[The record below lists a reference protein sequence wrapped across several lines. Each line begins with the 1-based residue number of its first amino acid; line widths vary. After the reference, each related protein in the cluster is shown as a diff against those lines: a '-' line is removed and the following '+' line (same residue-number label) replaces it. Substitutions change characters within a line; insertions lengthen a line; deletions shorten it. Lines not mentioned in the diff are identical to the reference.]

1 MGDIVKLALRLF
13 IFALVASVL
22 LAVTNEVTKGPI
34 EQQKLASKM
43 AALNTVLPGCEYEQI
58 EYEGISDDSALDEIF
73 IGKNADGSIKGY
85 ALTANPQG
93 YGGEIPITLG
103 VSEGGYVT
111 QVYVGSLQETQGLG
125 SRVGDDAFKEQ
136 FIAIAADPDTL
147 RNDVDTIAGATISS
161 SAFVNA
167 VQEMLTYTKGTLG
180 IEPHAGD
187 KDAILAE
194 AAAINGGD
202 EGEDAPVETTTN
214 TYDVT
219 GFAAFKVDVTVDSN
233 GKIVSVSVPENNETP
248 GFGADLIAD
257 QSVFDALV
265 GQDIATAQIDVK
277 SGVTLTSNAIN
288 DALKQA
294 ASAGES
300 GEGSAKAY
308 DVTGFAPFKVEIALD
323 DAGKIVSVS
332 VPENNETPGLGADLI
347 ADQSVFDALV
357 GQDIATAQIDVKS
370 GVTLTSNAIN
380 DALKQ
385 AAADL
390 GGAEAAPAVAGDPY
404 TVKGMNK
411 FTLYVEVKDG
421 GKIASVSAPN
431 NSETPG
437 FGADM
442 LTDEAL
448 SALVGE
454 DLATA
459 HVDVKSGVTLTSDA
473 INAALKQAA
482 IANGVAVAVEPTV
495 EATAEPTA
503 EPAAV
508 PTVAEN
514 AAVELTMYDVT
525 GFAPFKVGIA
535 VDENGKI
542 VSVSVPENSE
552 TPGFGADLIADQ
564 SIFDALVGQDIAT
577 AQIDVKSGVTLTSN
591 AINAALKQAAIA
603 NGVTVVAEP
612 TVEATAEPAA
622 EPTVTENAVVEPTVA
637 ENAAVEP
644 TVAEPA
650 VEPTVAENAAVEP
663 TMYDVTGFAPFKVE
677 IAVDGNG
684 KIVSVSVPENSETPG
699 LGADLIADQ
708 SIFDA
713 LVGQDIATAQ
723 IDVKSGVTLTSNA
736 INDALRQAAAQ
747 FGGEATRDESAA
759 DGVAIGTYDVTGFAP
774 FKVEIAVDGNG
785 KIVSV
790 SVPENNETPGL
801 GADLIA
807 DQSIFDALVGQDI
820 ATAKIDVKSGVTLT
834 SNAINDALGQAAKE
848 VQ

>member
-58 EYEGISDDSALDEIF
+58 EYEGISDDSVLDEIF

-219 GFAAFKVDVTVDSN
+219 GFAAFKVDVIVDSN

-277 SGVTLTSNAIN
+277 SGATLTSNAIN

-300 GEGSAKAY
+300 GEGSAKVY

-357 GQDIATAQIDVKS
+357 GQDIAPAQIDVKS

-482 IANGVAVAVEPTV
+482 IANGVAVAAEPTV

-552 TPGFGADLIADQ
+552 TPGLGADLIADQ

-577 AQIDVKSGVTLTSN
+577 AQIDVKSGVTLTSD

-622 EPTVTENAVVEPTVA
+622 EPTVAENAAVEPTVA
-637 ENAAVEP
+637 EPAAEP

>member
-58 EYEGISDDSALDEIF
+58 EYEGISDDSVLDEIF

-219 GFAAFKVDVTVDSN
+219 GFAAFKVDVIVDSN

-277 SGVTLTSNAIN
+277 SGATLTSNAIN

-300 GEGSAKAY
+300 GEGSAKVY

-482 IANGVAVAVEPTV
+482 IANGVAVAAEPTV

-552 TPGFGADLIADQ
+552 TPGLGADLIADQ

-577 AQIDVKSGVTLTSN
+577 AQIDVKSGVTLTSD

-622 EPTVTENAVVEPTVA
+622 EPTVAENAAVEPTVA
-637 ENAAVEP
+637 EPAAEP

>member
-300 GEGSAKAY
+300 GEGSVKVY

-482 IANGVAVAVEPTV
+482 IANGVAVA
-495 EATAEPTA
+495 AEPTA

-552 TPGFGADLIADQ
+552 TPGLGADLIADQ

-591 AINAALKQAAIA
+591 AINDALKQAAIA

-622 EPTVTENAVVEPTVA
+622 EPTAAENAV
-637 ENAAVEP
+637 
-644 TVAEPA
+644 

-708 SIFDA
+708 SVFDA
-713 LVGQDIATAQ
+713 LAGQDIATAQ

-790 SVPENNETPGL
+790 SVPENNETPGF

-807 DQSIFDALVGQDI
+807 DQSVFDALAGQDI